1 MAIIMLGC
9 VMLDNRNSLILQH
22 TLMSIMDDID
32 EKNNIISNLRSRH
45 EERELADLTVQ

>member
-1 MAIIMLGC
+1 M
-9 VMLDNRNSLILQH
+9 ILQH

-45 EERELADLTVQ
+45 EERENWQTYSTIMQS